1 MNQYFDNHINPF
13 NCSNFLL
20 LPSGALWENVEAL
33 KTIGRA
39 PSLEEKLVEP
49 KRLEAGVFIA
59 MVRNAKTLV
68 AS

>member
-1 MNQYFDNHINPF
+1 MGGTSLALTPKFYQL
-13 NCSNFLL
+13 FLVL
-20 LPSGALWENVEAL
+20 SSGAHLENVEAL
-33 KTIGRA
+33 KTIGQA
-39 PSLEEKLVEP
+39 PSPEEKLVEP